1 MNELI
6 KHLMEKYGLGAV
18 QGEIIPVSGGF
29 MHKMYKVKTLSG
41 TYAVK
46 CLNPD
51 IMKRPGVMENYAR
64 AEALEHILEENDV
77 PVVSALSFAGR
88 KMLETDGRFFYVFK
102 WLEGH
107 ITDFNDI
114 KEEQCFIAGKILGR
128 IHAIDIVQNGYDTP
142 ELSSI
147 DFCSYIKLAR
157 EKSSSILSDLED
169 NLPLLEFAQAPLDKA
184 RTLLPNITSII
195 NDDMDPKNVMWS
207 DGRAYVIDLECLDYG
222 NPVASVLNLAMQ
234 WAGTVNEKYS
244 CSNLE
249 AFFRGYLS
257 EYDNGFRAYGELY
270 GIVYSWVEWLEYN
283 IRRAL
288 GLEGSDDTIIGE
300 SEVRNTIARIAYL
313 ASLQNGGGPLIFNRR
328 KEVKPEV
335 EYDPDTM
342 IPVIR
347 SSICTGEK
355 VAGFKNKKDGHFTEV
370 MLIVTPGDERHFKDM
385 YGLDTVKTEY

>member
-18 QGEIIPVSGGF
+18 QGEILPVSGGF

-51 IMKRPGVMENYAR
+51 IMKRPGVMENYER
-64 AEALEHILEENDV
+64 AEALERILEESDV
-77 PVVSALSFAGR
+77 PVISALSFAGR
-88 KMLETDGRFFYVFK
+88 KMLETDGRFFYVFI

-128 IHAIDIVQNGYDTP
+128 IHSIGYRNAASGEYAATP

-169 NLPLLEFAQAPLDKA
+169 NLPLLESAQNSLNKA
-184 RTLLPNITSII
+184 RTSLPQIRSII

-207 DGRAYVIDLECLDYG
+207 DGKAYVIDLECLDYG

-234 WAGTVNEKYS
+234 WAGTVNGKYS
-244 CSNLE
+244 SRNLE
-249 AFFRGYLS
+249 AFFRGYIS
-257 EYDNGFRAYGELY
+257 KYDNGFRSYGELY

-288 GLEGSDDTIIGE
+288 GLEGSDDIGIGE
-300 SEVRNTIARIAYL
+300 SEVRNTIARIGYL
-313 ASLQNGGGPLIFNRR
+313 ASL
-328 KEVKPEV
+328 ETE
-335 EYDPDTM
+335 
-342 IPVIR
+342 
-347 SSICTGEK
+347 ICSVLGRLSE
-355 VAGFKNKKDGHFTEV
+355 FKTEV
-370 MLIVTPGDERHFKDM
+370 DR
-385 YGLDTVKTEY
+385 

>member
-18 QGEIIPVSGGF
+18 QCEIIPVSGGF

-51 IMKRPGVMENYAR
+51 IMNRPGVMENYAR

-77 PVVSALSFAGR
+77 PVVSAFSFDGR

-169 NLPLLEFAQAPLDKA
+169 NLPLLESAQISLNIA
-184 RTLLPNITSII
+184 RTSLPRIRSII

-207 DGRAYVIDLECLDYG
+207 DGKAYVIDLECLDYG

-244 CSNLE
+244 SSNLE

-313 ASLQNGGGPLIFNRR
+313 ASLETEICSVLDRL
-328 KEVKPEV
+328 PE
-335 EYDPDTM
+335 
-342 IPVIR
+342 
-347 SSICTGEK
+347 
-355 VAGFKNKKDGHFTEV
+355 FKTEV
-370 MLIVTPGDERHFKDM
+370 DR
-385 YGLDTVKTEY
+385 